1 MTAIRN
7 GTEGPPSLSKF
18 ALEQQFWQRC
28 GIRLDPRPLLDRPVQ
43 EVEDY
48 LVYVQMICREEDAQR
63 RRQSRG
69 R

>member
-7 GTEGPPSLSKF
+7 GTAGPPSLSKF
-18 ALEQQFWQRC
+18 ALEQQVWQRL
-28 GIRLDPRPLLDRPVQ
+28 GHHIDPRPLSQRPWR
-43 EVEDY
+43 EFEDY
-48 LVYVQMICREEDAQR
+48 MLYIQLICREEEAQN

>member
-7 GTEGPPSLSKF
+7 GTSGPPSLNKF
-18 ALEQQFWQRC
+18 ALEQQFWQRL
-28 GIRLDPRPLLDRPVQ
+28 GHHLDSRPLSERPWR

-48 LVYVQMICREEDAQR
+48 VLFVQLICREEEAER
-63 RRQSRG
+63 RRRDSG